1 MVGDSSV
8 IPSYSLSV
16 APMMARTT
24 RHCRV
29 FHRIVAPQALLYTEM
44 IAANALRFGDAR
56 RLLEFSDVEHPVALQ
71 LGGDDASTL
80 GWCSGLAEDAG
91 YDEVNLNVGCPS
103 PRVQKGSF
111 GACLMKRPQD
121 VAEIVKTMRV
131 SATIPITVKC
141 RIGVDEFGDYKFL
154 ESFTKSLCDAGVERV
169 IVHARMAFLKGL
181 SPKENRT
188 VPPLRYDRVQR
199 LVSDF
204 PTMTIIVNGGI
215 NSLQAARDIRS
226 WSDGIMI
233 GRAALEHPALLA
245 AIHDETFGSQ
255 SAFDPIGVLGDY
267 LPYVEAELSRG
278 TRLPLLIRH
287 LFSLFN
293 GMPGARNFRRYLSKN
308 AYREDAGVDTLQSAI
323 RCVA

>member
-1 MVGDSSV
+1 MT
-8 IPSYSLSV
+8 PSYSLSV

-111 GACLMKRPQD
+111 GACLMKRPQE
-121 VAEIVKTMRV
+121 VARMVETMRA
-131 SATIPITVKC
+131 SAAIPVTVKC
-141 RIGVDEFGDYKFL
+141 RIGVDEFDDYEFL
-154 ESFTKSLCDAGVERV
+154 ESFTKSLFDAGVERV
-169 IVHARMAFLKGL
+169 IVHARMAYLKGL

-199 LVSDF
+199 LASDF
-204 PTMTIIVNGGI
+204 PSMTIIVNGGI

-226 WSDGIMI
+226 WGDGIMI

-245 AIHDETFGSQ
+245 AIHDDTFGTQ
-255 SAFDPIGVLGDY
+255 SAFDPIKTYSATIFLT
-267 LPYVEAELSRG
+267 LKMSCPEAHDCRYSFVICFRCSMECRAPATIDDTFQS
-278 TRLPLLIRH
+278 TH
-287 LFSLFN
+287 TAK
-293 GMPGARNFRRYLSKN
+293 MPGLILCRRRYAVLRKP
-308 AYREDAGVDTLQSAI
+308 DL
-323 RCVA
+323 